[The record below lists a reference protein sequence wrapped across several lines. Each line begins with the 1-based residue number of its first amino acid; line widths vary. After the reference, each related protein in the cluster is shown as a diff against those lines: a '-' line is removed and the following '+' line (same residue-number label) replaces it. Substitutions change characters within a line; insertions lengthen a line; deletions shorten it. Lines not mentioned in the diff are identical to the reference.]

1 MVGLFAF
8 FLPTTLVAGELGDF
22 HRQVAEAY
30 APYRSAMFYLHA
42 GNVDVAYFELQT
54 AAARWRDVVERFAPS
69 VPDAFAEDDR
79 FVDSLNRVQA
89 TLEAGAAALDRDDL
103 DGAVASLASIRT
115 DLSTL
120 RQRNGVR
127 IFSDCVDEM
136 NAAMDRLWAFRD
148 QDLDRDQVDQV
159 NAIKRE
165 AAIAEFLY
173 RRCYRDAP
181 ERLKESDEFKRL
193 FDGSLAS
200 LPLIFEALDRGNGE
214 LFVNLLRELRS
225 FDQMIWL
232 QFG

>member
-8 FLPTTLVAGELGDF
+8 FLPATLVAGELGDF

-30 APYRSAMFYLHA
+30 APYRSAMFYLNS
-42 GNVDVAYFELQT
+42 GNADVAYFELQT
-54 AAARWRDVVERFAPS
+54 AAKRWQKVVERFTAS
-69 VPDAFAEDDR
+69 VPDTFAEDGR
-79 FVDSLNRVQA
+79 FVDVLNQVQA
-89 TLEAGAAALDRDDL
+89 TFEAGSAAIDRDDPE
-103 DGAVASLASIRT
+103 GAIASLVSIRT
-115 DLSTL
+115 DLSAL
-120 RQRNGVR
+120 RKRNGVR

-148 QDLDRDQVDQV
+148 QALDMDQVGQV

-173 RRCYRDAP
+173 QKCYQEAP
-181 ERLKESDEFKRL
+181 ADLKESDEFERL

-200 LPLIFEALDRGNGE
+200 LPLIFEVLDQGNGDR
-214 LFVNLLRELRS
+214 LVNILRELRS